1 MKACARVI
9 VRLGAVAFF
18 INGDHKRTLKAPV
31 LFGELSVIYGT
42 ERTAEARV
50 VAGSK
55 GAGEPVLWTLDKI
68 AWEEFM
74 AMDIRHRSM
83 LADASARQV
92 ESYQCMP
99 PTEVLCTIRLE
110 TLEAI
115 CRLGEGGFS
124 TVTLT
129 RDMSSR
135 SCTLSLTLF

>member
-1 MKACARVI
+1 M
-9 VRLGAVAFF
+9 
-18 INGDHKRTLKAPV
+18 

-50 VAGSK
+50 VAGPK
-55 GAGEPVLWTLDKI
+55 DAGEPVLWTLDKT

-74 AMDIRHRSM
+74 AMDIRHRAS
-83 LADASARQV
+83 LADINTRKV
-92 ESYQCMP
+92 EPYQRMLP
-99 PTEVLCTIRLE
+99 IEKVQCTIRLD

-129 RDMSSR
+129 KDTSTGFESRVQPQGLSFLQSWLEERKILAQYYFVGPSSR
-135 SCTLSLTLF
+135 